1 MVEIKTQV
9 SADKIRIRNSGCDL
23 SATSRTLRGVA
34 IFEAAK
40 GLLVLLGGIG
50 LFELIHRDVQQIAE
64 QLIAHTHLNPA
75 SSYPRIFL
83 DFASKVTDGKLLAL
97 ASLALAYALIRLA
110 EAYGLWFERR
120 WAQWLG
126 AVSGGIYVPIEIY
139 ELFHQAS
146 TIKFIALVANLTIV
160 VFLGWRLAKKN
171 TVADSI

>member
-1 MVEIKTQV
+1 MTQIKSRASVDKLSVRV
-9 SADKIRIRNSGCDL
+9 SSSDL
-23 SATSRTLRGVA
+23 SAASSTLRGVA

-50 LFELIHRDVQQIAE
+50 LFELIHHNVQHMAE

-75 SSYPRIFL
+75 NGYPRIFL
-83 DFASKVTDGKLLAL
+83 DLASKITDGKLFVLAFF
-97 ASLALAYALIRLA
+97 ALAYALIRLA

-126 AVSGGIYVPIEIY
+126 AISGGIYVPIEIY

-146 TIKFIALVANLTIV
+146 TMKFVALVVNVAIV
-160 VFLGWRLAKKN
+160 IFLARRLAHQK
-171 TVADSI
+171 TAYASI